1 MIGTPKILKVDL
13 SRRQA
18 VDVELDPRDISL
30 FLGGRGLGAKLLWD
44 HLPAGAEP
52 FSPETRVSFSAGPAQ
67 AAGLV
72 MTGKSIVSF
81 KSPATGY
88 YSYASGG
95 GALGDHLRRCGYF
108 ALLLEGAASEPIYLW
123 IYNHRV
129 EFRPAGHLWGKMT
142 GEAQAIMARESGF
155 RQYETVAIGP
165 AGEKRVR
172 FAATISGGET
182 HRSFSRGGSGAV
194 LGSKNLKGFVICG
207 DGTVPVEDPRGLV
220 SILAEM
226 TEMSARHPVPKER
239 FRYGLGSDLETLGE
253 LGMLPTRNWQR
264 GSFEGAQGISS
275 RHQRPKYSVKT
286 SVCGPLCVMPCSH
299 RDVVR
304 EGEYA
309 GTVVDGPEYDTI
321 YAFGSNCGVDRYDAV
336 MAAEKLCDEYGMDTI
351 STGVAVGFAME
362 CYERG
367 LLKGEQAKDLKLYFG
382 NHRDMIEL
390 VRRIG
395 ERQGLGELLGEGV
408 MRAAAE
414 IGRGSEAFAMHGKG
428 LELGGYECRGAK
440 GQAIQ
445 YSVGPRGGCHHDLGL
460 PARQETIAGKGAEMT
475 GKGDLTR
482 RLALS
487 RVVFD
492 SAVLCT
498 FSRSVYKEEIV
509 ARALS
514 AITGEEYTESR
525 LLEIAERVLNLER
538 ALQARDGLTRAADRL
553 PDRLLKEKLADG
565 PSAGEVVDL
574 EPLKDDFYRAMGW
587 DRDTGRPSAE
597 TLRRFGLEDAARAL
611 WRIPA

>member
-1 MIGTPKILKVDL
+1 MIGKPKILRVDL
-13 SRRQA
+13 SRREA
-18 VDVELDPRDISL
+18 ADVELDAREIPL

-44 HLPAGAEP
+44 HLPVGAEP
-52 FSPETRVSFSAGPAQ
+52 LGDENRVVFAIGPAQ
-67 AAGLV
+67 GAGMV
-72 MTGKSIVSF
+72 MTSKSIVSF

-108 ALLLEGAASEPIYLW
+108 AILIEGAAAEPTYLW
-123 IYNHRV
+123 IHNNRV
-129 EFRPAGHLWGKMT
+129 EFRGAGHLWGKMT
-142 GEAQAIMARESGF
+142 GEAQEIMARESGF
-155 RQYETVAIGP
+155 RDQETVVIGP
-165 AGEKRVR
+165 AGEKLVR
-172 FAATISGGET
+172 FAATISGGPN

-194 LGSKNLKGFVICG
+194 LGTKKLKGFVICG
-207 DGTVPVEDPRGLV
+207 DGVIPAKDPQALMKA
-220 SILAEM
+220 LAEM
-226 TEMSARHPVPKER
+226 IEMASRHPVTMER
-239 FRYGLGSDLETLGE
+239 ARYGLGSDVESLSE

-264 GSFEGAQGISS
+264 GSFEGAQGISAH
-275 RHQRPKYSVKT
+275 HQRPKYSVKN

-299 RDVVR
+299 HDVVK

-309 GTVVDGPEYDTI
+309 GTVVEGPEYDTI
-321 YAFGSNCGVDRYDAV
+321 YSFGSNCGVDRFDAI

-351 STGVAVGFAME
+351 STGVAISFAME

-367 LLKGEQAKDLKLYFG
+367 ILKEHDADGLRLYFG
-382 NHRDMIEL
+382 NHREMVEM

-408 MRAAAE
+408 MRAAAK
-414 IGRGSEAFAMHGKG
+414 IGQGSQAFAMHGKG

-445 YSVGPRGGCHHDLGL
+445 YSVGTRGGCHHDLGL
-460 PARQETIAGKGAEMT
+460 PARTETVGGKGAEMA

-487 RVVFD
+487 RIVFD

-498 FSRSVYKEEIV
+498 FSRSVYSEEVV
-509 ARALS
+509 ARALT
-514 AITGEEYTESR
+514 AITGEKYTAEG
-525 LLEIAERVLNLER
+525 LLEIGERVLNLER
-538 ALQARDGLTRAADRL
+538 ALQVRDGLTRAGDRL
-553 PDRLLKEKLADG
+553 PDRLLKEKLPDG
-565 PSAGEVVDL
+565 PSAGEVINL

-587 DRDTGRPSAE
+587 DLETGKPAAG
-597 TLRRFGLEDAARAL
+597 TLRKFGLDQVARTL
-611 WRIPA
+611 WPTSV